1 MSATKRDESSNSR
14 PQSAKQMREWDNQMR
29 IKLIKPVHFTI
40 LKRSMEGELDKKQ
53 RSVLMLI
60 ISSVLLSYCH

>member
-29 IKLIKPVHFTI
+29 IKLNRFT
-40 LKRSMEGELDKKQ
+40 LQ
-53 RSVLMLI
+53 
-60 ISSVLLSYCH
+60 Y

>member
-40 LKRSMEGELDKKQ
+40 LKRSMEDKKQ

-60 ISSVLLSYCH
+60 ILSVIHIYKS